1 MVGRTI
7 GVVRRILSP
16 KVVDRFISHPFDT
29 MEPRS
34 PSNRMDRLL
43 DIALWACLLLAIVT
57 LLFLSLSSTM

>member
-7 GVVRRILSP
+7 GVVHRILSP
-16 KVVDRFISHPFDT
+16 RAVDRFTSQSFDA